1 MELGGVPQK
10 IDDYFHWGP
19 KFYVSNSSRNW
30 VSSMYKGKYHIRN
43 SLGRVATLDV

>member
-19 KFYVSNSSRNW
+19 KFYVSNSSLG
-30 VSSMYKGKYHIRN
+30 SSKQGHSRFPAGQKSGYSGKNNR
-43 SLGRVATLDV
+43 